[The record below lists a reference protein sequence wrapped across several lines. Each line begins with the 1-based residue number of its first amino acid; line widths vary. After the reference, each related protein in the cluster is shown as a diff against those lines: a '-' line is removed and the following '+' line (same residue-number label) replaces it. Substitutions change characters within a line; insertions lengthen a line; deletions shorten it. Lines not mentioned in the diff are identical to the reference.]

1 MTRKHFEAVAEA
13 ILAEKTLAEVS
24 SRGAGLDRVKGV
36 ERIASNLANVFAQT
50 NDRFDRARFMTACG
64 F

>member
-13 ILAEKTLAEVS
+13 IREEKKIN
-24 SRGAGLDRVKGV
+24 DRHTWLGCGRWDATK
-36 ERIASNLANVFAQT
+36 RIANNLANVFAQT